1 MTRKQ
6 AKRRKQKKAPKF
18 SLPAFPLKGLT
29 MLLGAV
35 GVIALCYQ
43 FSAKM
48 LDQPIT
54 SITIEG
60 PFQRVTALQIEEAI
74 SDEIG
79 TGFFSASLANIQ
91 ARVMQLTWIDKAS
104 VGRRWPGTLEINVT
118 EQVPAA
124 VWGERG
130 LLNTRG
136 DLFVRNAR
144 HVPAELPRLEGP
156 DGQSTIV
163 ANRYL
168 DLREKL
174 IPFGLDLRQV
184 QLDLRGAWEL
194 TLTNGIGVRLGRR
207 NVDDRA
213 NLFLDVAAGIVASRE
228 AEIDF
233 VDMRYS
239 NGFTIGWKDDT
250 RSPSQVAEPR
260 ATGMVAGLRE

>member
-6 AKRRKQKKAPKF
+6 ANRRKQKKAPKIR
-18 SLPAFPLKGLT
+18 LP
-29 MLLGAV
+29 V
-35 GVIALCYQ
+35 SVIALCYQ

-91 ARVMQLTWIDKAS
+91 VRVMQLAWIDNAS
-104 VGRRWPGTLEINVT
+104 VGRRWPGTLEISVT

-168 DLREKL
+168 DLKERL

-184 QLDLRGAWEL
+184 RLDPRGAWEL
-194 TLTNGIGVRLGRR
+194 MLTNGIGIRLGRR
-207 NVDDRA
+207 DVNARA
-213 NLFLDVAAGIVASRE
+213 SLFLDVAAAIVASRE
-228 AEIDF
+228 AEIDY

-239 NGFTIGWKDDT
+239 NGFTIAWNDDT
-250 RSPSQVAEPR
+250 RAPSQIAQTRE
-260 ATGMVAGLRE
+260 TGMVAGLRE